1 MRSQG
6 TKKPTRSGVGL
17 VLSESVRQV
26 IDDDDI
32 DPVGRSVG
40 HTGGGHYFPA
50 VAACLNVSRL
60 GLSIITQQRFHV
72 SSLGTPSRLGITHRG
87 IDWLNIQSRTSTHL
101 TG

>member
-32 DPVGRSVG
+32 DPVGRSV
-40 HTGGGHYFPA
+40 
-50 VAACLNVSRL
+50 
-60 GLSIITQQRFHV
+60 TQA
-72 SSLGTPSRLGITHRG
+72 GGITSPQWRHV
-87 IDWLNIQSRTSTHL
+87 
-101 TG
+101 

>member
-40 HTGGGHYFPA
+40 RSVTQAG
-50 VAACLNVSRL
+50 V
-60 GLSIITQQRFHV
+60 ITSPQWRHV
-72 SSLGTPSRLGITHRG
+72 
-87 IDWLNIQSRTSTHL
+87 
-101 TG
+101 

>member
-1 MRSQG
+1 M
-6 TKKPTRSGVGL
+6 
-17 VLSESVRQV
+17 

-40 HTGGGHYFPA
+40 RSVTQAGSLRPA

-60 GLSIITQQRFHV
+60 GLSIITQQRSHV

>member
-40 HTGGGHYFPA
+40 RSHRRGALLPRSGGMSE
-50 VAACLNVSRL
+50 CL
-60 GLSIITQQRFHV
+60 
-72 SSLGTPSRLGITHRG
+72 SSGA
-87 IDWLNIQSRTSTHL
+87 
-101 TG
+101 

>member
-26 IDDDDI
+26 IDDDDDI

-40 HTGGGHYFPA
+40 RS
-50 VAACLNVSRL
+50 V
-60 GLSIITQQRFHV
+60 TQA
-72 SSLGTPSRLGITHRG
+72 GGITSPQWRHV
-87 IDWLNIQSRTSTHL
+87 
-101 TG
+101 

>member
-26 IDDDDI
+26 IDDDI

-40 HTGGGHYFPA
+40 RS
-50 VAACLNVSRL
+50 V
-60 GLSIITQQRFHV
+60 TQA
-72 SSLGTPSRLGITHRG
+72 GGITSPQWRHV
-87 IDWLNIQSRTSTHL
+87 
-101 TG
+101 